1 MEKLYK
7 GDEKTIMLWL
17 FIVAILVLIS
27 ILGVLIYGIIV
38 NKKVKK
44 SMLITVQIILIAT
57 LAILAFLIE
66 PKESNDLFRHFE
78 KIDLIREKG
87 FGIKLEYDYL
97 IIVRLLFNLVALLP
111 SNHFLPAI
119 SVIITYG
126 ISMYIIY
133 DFTKRNETT
142 SRVTSIAILLSFA
155 LCSFYVAASG
165 IRNAMACSFLALG
178 LYLDL
183 IRKEKLVKK
192 IWPYIIAA
200 LIHPVAYIVIII
212 RLLLNIKWLSKIK
225 YVILLIGLLY
235 RPIMN
240 LLKLINL
247 EITNYLAQKMNA
259 YLVVES
265 KEDIRWMLVIWMFL
279 IFLYVISIII
289 EKKNKDEKFEQYLNF
304 VQIYILSIF
313 ALTFVVDIF
322 TRRLT
327 FLLAFL
333 MIPFV
338 YLIEENLEKNQKI
351 FCYGVLIFLLCGLL
365 PYGLAELR
373 NTGFMLD

>member
-1 MEKLYK
+1 
-7 GDEKTIMLWL
+7 
-17 FIVAILVLIS
+17 
-27 ILGVLIYGIIV
+27 
-38 NKKVKK
+38 
-44 SMLITVQIILIAT
+44 
-57 LAILAFLIE
+57 
-66 PKESNDLFRHFE
+66 
-78 KIDLIREKG
+78 
-87 FGIKLEYDYL
+87 
-97 IIVRLLFNLVALLP
+97 
-111 SNHFLPAI
+111 
-119 SVIITYG
+119 
-126 ISMYIIY
+126 MYIIY

-142 SRVTSIAILLSFA
+142 SRVISISILLSFA
-155 LCSFYVAASG
+155 LCSFYVTASG

-212 RLLLNIKWLSKIK
+212 RLLLNIKWLNKIK

-240 LLKLINL
+240 LFKLINI

-259 YLVVES
+259 YIVTES

-289 EKKNKDEKFEQYLNF
+289 EKKNKNKKFDQYLNF
-304 VQIYILSIF
+304 VQIYILFIF

-327 FLLAFL
+327 FLLAFF

-338 YLIEENLEKNQKI
+338 YLIEENLEKKQKI

>member
-1 MEKLYK
+1 MEDLYR
-7 GDEKTIMLWL
+7 GDEKIIMLWL
-17 FIVAILVLIS
+17 FIVGILIIIAILGILIYWMVINRKVNERVLI
-27 ILGVLIYGIIV
+27 V
-38 NKKVKK
+38 
-44 SMLITVQIILIAT
+44 VQIILIVA

-87 FGIKLEYDYL
+87 FGIKLEYDYVM
-97 IIVRLLFNLVALLP
+97 IVRLLFNFVAFLP

-155 LCSFYVAASG
+155 LCSFYVTASG
-165 IRNAMACSFLALG
+165 IRNAMACTFLALG

-192 IWPYIIAA
+192 IWPYIIAT

-212 RLLLNIKWLSKIK
+212 RILFNIKWINKIK

-240 LLKLINL
+240 LFRLINI

-259 YLVVES
+259 YLVVAS
-265 KEDIRWMLVIWMFL
+265 KEDIRWMIVIWIFL
-279 IFLYVISIII
+279 IFLYVMSIII
-289 EKKNKDEKFEQYLNF
+289 EKKNKDKKFDQYLKF
-304 VQIYILSIF
+304 VQIYILFIF

-327 FLLAFL
+327 FLLAFF

-338 YLIEENLEKNQKI
+338 YLIEENLEKKQKKI
-351 FCYGVLIFLLCGLL
+351 CYGVLIFLLCGLL

-373 NTGFMLD
+373 NTGFTLE